1 MVSFSPDTTVL
12 FFQDFSL
19 ISGYN
24 IVNSILRVVWKEL
37 RRLSDQKY
45 LSTFITPLS
54 AFSQFSLL
62 YSSAQKHV
70 ILLILFRFEC
80 TVCQPRWVSLKE
92 KNHPHVLLWTFP
104 FSNVTWIFIQ
114 ACYSNVYRSPLGF
127 DASCLFV
134 SYIGGWEQISPFIC
148 KDTAVVV

>member
-37 RRLSDQKY
+37 RRLSDQNY

-80 TVCQPRWVSLKE
+80 TLCQPRLKE
-92 KNHPHVLLWTFP
+92 KNHSHVLLWTFP
-104 FSNVTWIFIQ
+104 FRNVTWIFIQ
-114 ACYSNVYRSPLGF
+114 ACYSNVYRSPLGL

-134 SYIGGWEQISPFIC
+134 SYIGSWEQISPFKC
-148 KDTAVVV
+148 KDTAVMV